1 MRGRCLAL
9 VMCCLMACLTAT
21 LMPQSAMAHPDDELC
36 LPDGGMDPALCR
48 ELQALDRAGQV
59 QGFEGGI
66 PGGEISLD
74 RTPLETGL
82 FYIRIGFEHIL
93 PMGVDHILF
102 VLALFFS
109 TRRIG
114 PLLWQV
120 SAFTLAHTA
129 TLGLTAAGLIA
140 PPASIVE
147 PLIAFTIAWAALENI
162 LFREPSAWRPALV
175 FGFGLI
181 HGMGFAGAFG
191 DLGLPAEIFWPAL
204 IGFNIG
210 VEVGQLAVI
219 GMALA
224 FAVLIRSVLRQAGRP
239 DLYRPVLVWPVSA
252 FIGVIG
258 LWWAIERAFLN
269 P

>member
-1 MRGRCLAL
+1 MRVWIAALLA
-9 VMCCLMACLTAT
+9 CLMAGLGPLALTA
-21 LMPQSAMAHPDDELC
+21 AAHPEDELC
-36 LPDGGMDPALCR
+36 LPGGGMDPALCR
-48 ELQALDRAGQV
+48 ELQELDRAGSV
-59 QGFEGGI
+59 TSRDGL
-66 PGGEISLD
+66 PDVRDVSLD
-74 RTPLETGL
+74 RTPFETAI

-109 TRRIG
+109 SRRLK
-114 PLLWQV
+114 PLIWQV

-162 LFREPSAWRPALV
+162 LFKEPSAWRPALV

-191 DLGLPAEIFWPAL
+191 DLDLPADIFWPAL
-204 IGFNIG
+204 IGFNVG
-210 VEVGQLAVI
+210 VEIGQLAVI
-219 GMALA
+219 GMAFA
-224 FAVLIRSVLRQAGRP
+224 VAVLIRGALKQAGRP
-239 DLYRPVLVWPVSA
+239 DLYRPVLVWPVSLA
-252 FIGVIG
+252 IGAIG

-269 P
+269 V